1 MMSPRCERDAST
13 KRKRKRRGT
22 AVVEFALVT
31 PFLIILVLGMME
43 MSRMMMVKVAL
54 SDAARVGCQTG
65 AMPGKSNQQ
74 IAADVL
80 SVMSKSGFDT
90 RRFDPPALG
99 SIVVTITDPNGN
111 SVSDASVAVTDSTV
125 SVQVTIPVSSTTWV
139 TSRFTSKDASE
150 SETAVMKKQ

>member
-1 MMSPRCERDAST
+1 
-13 KRKRKRRGT
+13 
-22 AVVEFALVT
+22 
-31 PFLIILVLGMME
+31 

-74 IAADVL
+74 ITADVL
-80 SVMSKSGFDT
+80 SVMSKGGFDT
-90 RRFDPPALG
+90 RRFNPPAVG
-99 SIVVTITDPNGN
+99 SIVITITDPSGN

-125 SVQVTIPVSSTTWV
+125 SVQVTIPVSTTAWV
-139 TSRFTSKDASE
+139 TPRFTSSDASE